1 MPLILVS
8 LSRLCALLKLLGS
21 GLTVSV
27 GELKLG
33 GVSSGLDVEVVL
45 ADDGVA
51 IYLISL
57 CLKGQ
62 GLKRQLTHRRRSMA
76 GCQQAA

>member
-1 MPLILVS
+1 MPSILVS

-21 GLTVSV
+21 GLSVSV

-51 IYLISL
+51 IFSL
-57 CLKGQ
+57 
-62 GLKRQLTHRRRSMA
+62 TYV
-76 GCQQAA
+76 